1 MISAFEHWG
10 EVVSFDDEA
19 SIVGSSSHLTNI
31 LYTSSSPRTES
42 SNGCKFLASHKIAGF
57 DYAQQSASSPDIIS
71 SIYSVGGS
79 SGFDDYDLPNVD
91 GMGLRY
97 EKASS
102 FLESMKHSFDD
113 DDLKFFYTDLL

>member
-1 MISAFEHWG
+1 MNSAFEHWG

-57 DYAQQSASSPDIIS
+57 DYAQQSASSPDP
-71 SIYSVGGS
+71 SILLGAVVVWKI
-79 SGFDDYDLPNVD
+79 LPCMVLTVWVSDMNR
-91 GMGLRY
+91 L
-97 EKASS
+97 
-102 FLESMKHSFDD
+102 
-113 DDLKFFYTDLL
+113 